1 MTASPPLILITNDD
15 GIHSP
20 GLHAVVEAVADLG
33 ELLVVAPHY
42 QQSATGRNF
51 APITD
56 PTIYRHNLTAGGKTI
71 TAYSFKGSPA
81 QVVTIALLDLA
92 PRPITLAISG
102 INFGENVGSSITS
115 SGTVCAALEAA
126 CAGVPALAVSRET
139 PQEYYFSH
147 STEIDF
153 SAAAHFTRY
162 FARKILQ
169 NPVLPADVDI
179 LKIDVPAAATPQTPW
194 RVTTV
199 SRQTYHRGLP
209 SSPEKRGLEVELAYT
224 IEIDAARLEPDSD
237 VRAVFVD
244 KVVSVTPVSI
254 NLSSR
259 VSLSAMQ
266 ARLDSDCNSD

>member
-1 MTASPPLILITNDD
+1 MTTFPPLILLTNDD

-20 GLHAVVEAVADLG
+20 GLHAVAEAVADLG
-33 ELLVVAPHY
+33 ELLIVAPHH
-42 QQSATGRNF
+42 QQSAAGRSF

-56 PTIYRHNLTAGGKTI
+56 RTIYRHNLTVAGQTI

-81 QVVTIALLDLA
+81 QVVTTALLDLA
-92 PRPITLAISG
+92 SRPVTLAISG
-102 INFGENVGSSITS
+102 INFGENIGSGITS

-126 CAGVPALAVSRET
+126 GAGVPALAVSRQT

-147 STEIDF
+147 SREIDF
-153 SAAAHFTRY
+153 SAAAHFARY
-162 FARKILQ
+162 FARKILE
-169 NPVLPADVDI
+169 NPVLPADVDV
-179 LKIDVPAAATPQTPW
+179 LKIDIPAEATPDTPW

-209 SSPEKRGLEVELAYT
+209 ASPEKRGFEVEPAYLVDVDLT
-224 IEIDAARLEPDSD
+224 RLEPDSD
-237 VRAVFVD
+237 IQAVFVD

-259 VSLSAMQ
+259 ISLTAMQ
-266 ARLDSDCNSD
+266 TRLNGHSG